1 MLYRDTKDPLTGGG
15 NSRRTVMDAPVFS
28 ARTGQAATIDK
39 QPLAQLFIFCVL
51 GYLLAYATEAPIRY
65 VLYLVG
71 ADNMILAR
79 DALII
84 GPLVLLFVARA
95 LRLNAQPLFLTI
107 GVLFAFHSIVL
118 MGTIGS
124 FKGAAYGIKI
134 LINLLFG
141 FLVADGLIS
150 PGRRTFR
157 FLMAIWVLML
167 VGVLLDKFVV
177 TFPWTGIK
185 TIVGDLNVDV
195 SKDWE
200 VQDTLARRVAGFT
213 RSSICVAVFMPPL
226 TMVLLSRI
234 RNWLLRFS
242 MLAIAAGAVFLTT
255 QKGAIVAFAPI
266 AAILCL
272 PGAFR
277 LPLLRLSCL
286 GFMTLAIAL
295 PLLTNG
301 LHLDHGTGVFST
313 ESIFLRIA

>member
-1 MLYRDTKDPLTGGG
+1 MLYRDAKDPLAGGG
-15 NSRRTVMDAPVFS
+15 NSRRTAVGAPGFS
-28 ARTGQAATIDK
+28 VPTGQAAIIDK
-39 QPLAQLFIFCVL
+39 QPLTQLFVFCAL

-65 VLYLVG
+65 VLYLAG

-79 DALII
+79 DALML
-84 GPLVLLFVARA
+84 GPLILLFVARA
-95 LRLNAQPLFLTI
+95 LRLNAQPLFLTV

-167 VGVLLDKFVV
+167 IGVLLDKFVV

-200 VQDTLARRVAGFT
+200 IQDTLSRRVAGFT

-226 TMVLLSRI
+226 TMVLLSRV
-234 RNWLLRFS
+234 RHWLPRVL
-242 MLAIAAGAVFLTT
+242 MLAMAGGAVFLTT
-255 QKGAIVAFAPI
+255 QKGAIIGFAPV
-266 AAILCL
+266 AAALCL
-272 PGAFR
+272 PAAFR

-286 GFMTLAIAL
+286 SFMALAIGL
-295 PLLTNG
+295 PL
-301 LHLDHGTGVFST
+301 V
-313 ESIFLRIA
+313 